1 MIRSMTGFGR
11 AAFAV
16 EGVSFT
22 VEVRTVNH
30 RHLDLAVRLPRPLAS
45 LEPDVRR
52 VLRERFDRGK
62 VDLSAG
68 FAPGAPPRSDLQI
81 DRELALRYVD
91 FAEALAAERGLAAGL
106 DAGRV
111 LALPGVA
118 RVAEHALAPEAVA
131 PALREAATEAAE
143 QADRMRRA
151 EGEAL
156 DRELRGRLARVR
168 ALCGGIGARAPEV
181 VEAARERLRKR
192 AEQLRDETG
201 GLDEAR
207 LHQEVVLA
215 ADRLDVT
222 EELVRLESHAAQF
235 ETVMG
240 EAAPGHPVGRRLEFL
255 LQEMVRETN
264 TTGAKAGDAPLAHG
278 VVDLKT
284 ELERLREQVLNVE

>member
-11 AAFAV
+11 TAFAV

-30 RHLDLAVRLPRPLAS
+30 RHLDLSMRLPRLLSA
-45 LEPDVRR
+45 LEPEVRR
-52 VLRERFDRGK
+52 ALRERFDRGK
-62 VDLSAG
+62 VDLSVG
-68 FAPGAPPRSDLQI
+68 FAAGGAQRSDLQI
-81 DRELALRYVD
+81 DEELAGRYLD
-91 FAEALAAERGLAAGL
+91 FAERMAAERGLAAGL
-106 DAGRV
+106 DAGRL

-118 RVAEHALAPEAVA
+118 RLLEHELAPETAA
-131 PALREAATEAAE
+131 PALREAVREAAE

-156 DRELRGRLARVR
+156 DRELRGRLARVE
-168 ALCGGIGARAPEV
+168 ALLRTLEERAPEV
-181 VEAARERLRKR
+181 AELARERLRKR
-192 AEQLRDETG
+192 AQQLLEETG
-201 GLDEAR
+201 ALDEAR
-207 LHQEVVLA
+207 LHQELTLA

-222 EELVRLESHAAQF
+222 EELVRLASHVAQF
-235 ETVMG
+235 QATLS
-240 EAAPGHPVGRRLEFL
+240 EAAPGTPVGRRLEFL

-264 TTGAKAGDAPLAHG
+264 TVGSKAGDASLAHA